1 MTLQDLIDRQEI
13 ADLLT
18 RYTRAIDTREWD
30 RLDDVFTSDA
40 RIDYTETGG
49 TVGSFPEVKK
59 WLADTLPMFRT
70 YQHTL
75 GQLDV
80 TLDGDR
86 ASVAAYFTNPMVV
99 AADDGS
105 ETVWEVGGLYHHRV
119 VRTERGWRSRELVEE
134 MLWKKGF

>member
-13 ADLLT
+13 VDLLT

-30 RLDDVFTSDA
+30 RLDDVFTADA

-49 TVGSFPEVKK
+49 TVGTFPEVKR

-80 TLDGDR
+80 ALDGDE

-119 VRTERGWRSRELVEE
+119 VRTEHGWRSRELVEE